1 MEEIE
6 DQKILTDVTIK
17 NFRYLILF
25 GFIVTFFISLFIFIN
40 YVYDYTLSVSFLSFY
55 ILVLLSLFNLKWVW
69 LLIIFLTPFSIE
81 IFIPQFSFAT
91 QFPTEP
97 LIATVILVWILRT
110 LLNKNITFAASSFN
124 IPIIIFFSICII
136 SLIKSDYL
144 LYSIKGLI
152 TLLFYILIGYFFALN
167 NVKNKKDVER
177 VILLLIFLSLIFS
190 IFGIYNHFFS
200 KDLFLQNI
208 TKGVPRPFFPEHGSY
223 AAFITFGF
231 AFALNLGLNPK
242 NNLLTWIFRICAAII
257 FTGIILSFTRA
268 AWLGALF
275 LIVFSFWFTLL
286 KKFSVKNIFILL
298 MIILIFC
305 LIIYLLV
312 LNTDI
317 LVHFFSIYDI
327 SNLSNLERFNRWAAA
342 IKMFKDSPVLGVGYD
357 TYTSNYYYYRNVNYS
372 TLLSSAFMGVHSEF
386 LKVLSETGLLGFI
399 SFILLL
405 SVFFREGFKVYNRIN
420 DLFLKLIILGIIGGF
435 SSYLI
440 HGIFNN
446 FTKFDKV
453 AIPFWLSF
461 GLIGA
466 IGRLIKENKVDDNQ
480 R

>member
-6 DQKILTDVTIK
+6 EQKISTDVNIK
-17 NFRYLILF
+17 NFQYLILF

-40 YVYDYTLSVSFLSFY
+40 YVYDYTLSVSFFFFC

-69 LLIIFLTPFSIE
+69 LLILFLTPFSIE

-97 LIATVILVWILRT
+97 LIATVILIWILRT
-110 LLNKNITFAASSFN
+110 LLNKNITFAPSSFN

-136 SLIKSDYL
+136 SLIKSEYL
-144 LYSIKGLI
+144 AYSIKGLV

-167 NVKNKKDVER
+167 NIKNKKDIEK

-190 IFGIYNHFFS
+190 VFGIYNHFFS
-200 KDLFLQNI
+200 KSLFLRNI

-242 NNLLTWIFRICAAII
+242 NNLLTWIFRVCAVII

-268 AWLGALF
+268 AWLGAMF

-298 MIILIFC
+298 MIIFIFC

-312 LNTDI
+312 LNTYI
-317 LVHFFSIYDI
+317 LTHFFTIYDI
-327 SNLSNLERFNRWAAA
+327 SNLSNLERLNRWAAA
-342 IKMFKDSPVLGVGYD
+342 IKMFKDSPIFGVGYD
-357 TYTSNYYYYRNVNYS
+357 TYISNYYYYRDFNYS

-405 SVFFREGFKVYNRIN
+405 SIFFREGFKVYNKIN
-420 DLFLKLIILGIIGGF
+420 DQFLRLIILGIIGGF

-440 HGIFNN
+440 HGMFNN
-446 FTKFDKV
+446 FTKIDKV

-466 IGRLIKENKVDDNQ
+466 VGRLIKETKVDDSQ

>member
-6 DQKILTDVTIK
+6 DQKISTDV
-17 NFRYLILF
+17 NVVSFQYLILF

-40 YVYDYTLSVSFLSFY
+40 YVYDYTLSVSFFSFC

-97 LIATVILVWILRT
+97 LIATVILIWILRT
-110 LLNKNITFAASSFN
+110 LLNKNITFTPSSFN
-124 IPIIIFFSICII
+124 IPIVIFFSICLV

-167 NVKNKKDVER
+167 NVKNKKDIEK
-177 VILLLIFLSLIFS
+177 VILLV
-190 IFGIYNHFFS
+190 
-200 KDLFLQNI
+200 
-208 TKGVPRPFFPEHGSY
+208 TKGVPKPFFPEHGSY

-231 AFALNLGLNPK
+231 AFALNLGLNPR
-242 NNLLTWIFRICAAII
+242 NNLLTWIFRICAVII

-268 AWLGALF
+268 AWLGTLF

-305 LIIYLLV
+305 LIIYILV

-317 LVHFFSIYDI
+317 LVHFFTIYDI

-405 SVFFREGFKVYNRIN
+405 SIFFREGFKVYNKVN
-420 DLFLKLIILGIIGGF
+420 DLFLKLIVLGIIGGF

-446 FTKFDKV
+446 FTKIDKV

-466 IGRLIKENKVDDNQ
+466 VGRHSSGE
-480 R
+480 